1 MRDARVAGDAGSCKT
16 AAMTPEHSNLK
27 AVLWMGGSITCFLVM
42 SVAGRAASKDI
53 QVFQLLELRTV
64 IGLFMLYPLIHAS
77 GGLRA
82 MMTARPLQHVAR
94 NLVHYAG
101 QYSWFYALTLI
112 PLAQLISIEFTMP
125 FWGALLAA
133 MFLGERLNARKVF
146 AVVLGIVGVVVI
158 VRPGAASIDTGH
170 LVMLFG
176 AFCFAIS
183 LVMVKALTRTESVIR
198 ILFWMLVVQTII
210 GFVPAILVWKNPQP
224 ETWLPILVVAF
235 TGTFSHYCLTRAL
248 SHADATFVMPID
260 FLRVP
265 LSAVIGYLLYTEQVD
280 IYTAAGAALI
290 LAGNLLNL
298 LARPALSPEEATV
311 AKP

>member
-1 MRDARVAGDAGSCKT
+1 MA
-16 AAMTPEHSNLK
+16 PEQSNLK
-27 AVLWMGGSITCFLVM
+27 AALWMGGSITCFLVM
-42 SVAGRAASKDI
+42 SVGGRAASKDI
-53 QVFQLLELRTV
+53 DVFQLLELRTV
-64 IGLFMLYPLIHAS
+64 IGLAMLYPLVRAA
-77 GGLRA
+77 GGLAA
-82 MMTARPLQHVAR
+82 MKTGRPVQHVAR

-101 QYSWFYALTLI
+101 QFSWFYALTLI

-125 FWGALLAA
+125 FWGAILAVL
-133 MFLGERLNARKVF
+133 FLGERLNVLKAA
-146 AVVLGIVGVVVI
+146 AVILGVIGVAII
-158 VRPGAASIDTGH
+158 VRPGVASIDAGH

-176 AFCFAIS
+176 AFCFAVS
-183 LVMVKALTRTESVIR
+183 VVMVKSLTRTESVVR
-198 ILFWMLVVQTII
+198 ILFWMLVVQSVI
-210 GFVPAILVWKNPQP
+210 GLVPAILVWKNPQP

-265 LSAVIGYLLYTEQVD
+265 LSAVIGYMLYAEQVD

-290 LAGNLLNL
+290 LCGNLLNL
-298 LARPALSPEEATV
+298 FARPAVSPAEATV